1 MGDLRTTDAART
13 RAADD
18 LGGLA
23 VCLVGINYWPETTG
37 IAPYTTAMAEALTDA
52 GATVH
57 VITGIP
63 HYPQWKLQDARYER
77 GRRWEEMRDGVRIIR
92 VRHAIPE
99 TPDLVGRA
107 KLEASFLQGALR
119 EVRRDRSDI
128 VIAVTPS
135 LAGLAAGALGHGRR
149 PFGVLVQ
156 DLTGNAAGE
165 SGTTGGRASRL
176 IASGEYALLRRA
188 DRIGVITPRFGDL
201 LIQQGVA
208 DEGIVSLPN
217 FTHITPVDVSTAAA
231 RTRLGW
237 TRDAFTVVHTG
248 NMGMKQGLDSVVEA
262 ARLSDARDLG
272 IEFVLVGDGNQRAA
286 LEEQGAGIRSLRFVP
301 PLDGDDYP
309 YALAAA
315 DALLLNEKPG
325 VREMSMPSKLTSYT
339 SSRRPI
345 IAAVE
350 DGGITEGVV
359 REHGAAAIIPPG
371 DPERLIQAAQDLRCD
386 AAQAADLTSAAQRMF
401 QNRYSPVSAHA
412 RYVRFAQQL
421 AGLRSGVSA

>member
-1 MGDLRTTDAART
+1 MGDLSTTDAART
-13 RAADD
+13 QTAD
-18 LGGLA
+18 LGGLT

-52 GATVH
+52 GASVH
-57 VITGIP
+57 VVTGIP
-63 HYPQWKLQDARYER
+63 HYPQWKLQDERYAE
-77 GRRWEEMRDGVRIIR
+77 GRRWEEMRDGVRITR
-92 VRHAIPE
+92 VRHTIPE
-99 TPDLVGRA
+99 TPDLAGRA
-107 KLEASFLQGALR
+107 RLEASFLRGALR
-119 EVRRDRSDI
+119 EVRRDTSEI

-135 LAGLAAGALGHGRR
+135 LAGLAAGALGRGRR

-201 LIQQGVA
+201 LIQQGLPDGA
-208 DEGIVSLPN
+208 ISGLPN

-248 NMGMKQGLDSVVEA
+248 NMGMKQGLESVVEA

-286 LEEQGAGIRSLRFVP
+286 LEAQGAGIRSLRFVP

-339 SSRRPI
+339 SSKRPI

-350 DGGITEGVV
+350 DGGITESVV

-371 DPERLIQAAQDLRCD
+371 DPERLLQAAQDLRCD
-386 AAQAADLTSAAQRMF
+386 SAGAAALTTAAQRMF

-412 RYVRFAQQL
+412 RYVRFAQSL
-421 AGLRSGVSA
+421 ATMGAGVRA

>member
-1 MGDLRTTDAART
+1 MGDLSTTDAART
-13 RAADD
+13 QTAPD
-18 LGGLA
+18 LGGLS
-23 VCLVGINYWPETTG
+23 VCLIGINYWPETTG

-57 VITGIP
+57 VVTGIP
-63 HYPQWKLQDARYER
+63 HYPQWKLQDERYAE
-77 GRRWEEMRDGVRIIR
+77 GRRWEEMRDGVRITR
-92 VRHAIPE
+92 VRHSIPA
-99 TPDLVGRA
+99 TPDLQGRA

-119 EVRRDRSDI
+119 EVRRDTSDI

-201 LIQQGVA
+201 LIEQGI
-208 DEGIVSLPN
+208 DERCISGLPN

-231 RTRLGW
+231 RARLGW
-237 TRDAFTVVHTG
+237 TADAFTVVHTG
-248 NMGMKQGLDSVVEA
+248 NMGMKQGLESVVEA
-262 ARLSDARDLG
+262 ARLSDTRDLG

-286 LEEQGAGIRSLRFVP
+286 LEAQAEGIRSLRFVP

-339 SSRRPI
+339 SCKRPI

-350 DGGITEGVV
+350 DGGITESVV
-359 REHGAAAIIPPG
+359 REHGAASIIPPG
-371 DPERLIQAAQDLRCD
+371 DPERLLQAAQDLRCD
-386 AAQAADLTSAAQRMF
+386 VARAAHLTTAAERMF

-412 RYVRFAQQL
+412 RYVRFAQSL
-421 AGLRSGVSA
+421 ALLGAGVPA